1 MVVVKWTPGHASS
14 GWCLRQLDPV
24 SLQGPRFPSPSPTPF
39 PLSPA
44 PLAPTFPQVPK
55 AQASPPGDLS
65 EPYTPL
71 IPSMPL
77 HWQQNSMDT
86 DSNTVE
92 NGINGVGVAILEVM
106 PCLSDSSNLWNV
118 KTGQNNLWTGLQATL
133 CPKPLFAKTKQ
144 QIIVTIGLKTNNT
157 V

>member
-1 MVVVKWTPGHASS
+1 MDTWP
-14 GWCLRQLDPV
+14 CLVWLVPPPA
-24 SLQGPRFPSPSPTPF
+24 GPSQPARPPA
-39 PLSPA
+39 SPA
-44 PLAPTFPQVPK
+44 LRHRPFHSAPLHLLPPSPQVPK

-71 IPSMPL
+71 IPSVPR
-77 HWQQNSMDT
+77 HWQQNNTDT

-92 NGINGVGVAILEVM
+92 NDINGVGVAILGEL
-106 PCLSDSSNLWNV
+106 PCLSDSSKLWNV

-144 QIIVTIGLKTNNT
+144 QIIMTIGLKTNNT